1 MSARVEQQQNKTNNE
16 LVDRLMT
23 FSVSFTD
30 MDIDVR
36 LTPNVGQNGA
46 KWDKFGTFSDQ
57 ILVHFGSMSQNVLKS
72 DQKKSRICPG

>member
-1 MSARVEQQQNKTNNE
+1 
-16 LVDRLMT
+16 MT

-57 ILVHFGSMSQNVLKS
+57 ILVHFGSMSQNVMK
-72 DQKKSRICPG
+72 